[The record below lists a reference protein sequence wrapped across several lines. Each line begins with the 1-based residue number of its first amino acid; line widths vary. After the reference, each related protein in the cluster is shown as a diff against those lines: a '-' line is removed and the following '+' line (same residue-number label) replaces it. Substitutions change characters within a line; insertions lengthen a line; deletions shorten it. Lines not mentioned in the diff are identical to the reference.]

1 MNPKPSLLNLPSS
14 ELASWFAAQNQ
25 PKFRVKQLLKWVY
38 LPGIRSFA
46 QMTNLPQTLRETL
59 EQSFTLRTMKVAAV
73 LGTETASAEKFLL
86 ELEDQNRIEAVILHN
101 AQGQH
106 TLCASTQVGCAMKCA
121 FCASGLDG
129 MARNLTSGEILEQF
143 LFASDLLAE
152 RGQRLSHA
160 VIMGM
165 GEPTAN
171 LDSLLS
177 ALSIVSSEDGLGIG
191 ARKIT
196 ISTVGIPSGI
206 LRLAELDH
214 PYHLAISL
222 HAPND
227 AVRNKIMPSN
237 RGIGIEAILNA
248 ADVYFE
254 KTGRRVTYE
263 YVLLAGVNDSP
274 ENAHELASRLRG
286 RNALVNL
293 IPFNPVQE
301 LAFRTPS
308 VAQIREFASILESNG
323 IQIALRHKKG
333 EKIDAACGQLRR
345 SREHKPSESERS
357 EER

>member
-1 MNPKPSLLNLPSS
+1 MNSKPSILNISPT
-14 ELASWFAAQNQ
+14 ELASWFSAQKQ
-25 PKFRVKQLLKWVY
+25 PKFRVKQLLKWLY
-38 LPGIRSFA
+38 LPGIRQFE
-46 QMTNLPQTLRETL
+46 QMTNLPQALRATL
-59 EQSFTLRTMKVAAV
+59 ENTFTLRTMKVV
-73 LGTETASAEKFLL
+73 TTLGSETASAEKFLL
-86 ELEDQNRIEAVILHN
+86 ELEDKNRIEAVILHN

-106 TLCASTQVGCAMKCA
+106 SLCVSTQVGCAMKCA
-121 FCASGLDG
+121 FCASGMDG

-177 ALSIVSSEDGLGIG
+177 ALSIVSSENGLGVG

-206 LRLAELDH
+206 LRLAELEH

-227 AVRNKIMPSN
+227 FIRNKIMPSN
-237 RGIGIEAILNA
+237 RNIGIEAILSA
-248 ADVYFE
+248 ADVYFK

-274 ENAHELASRLRG
+274 ENARELVSRLRG

-293 IPFNPVQE
+293 IPFNPVRE

-308 VAQIREFASILESNG
+308 AAQIQEFTRILESGG
-323 IQIALRHKKG
+323 IQIALRHRKG

-345 SREHKPSESERS
+345 SCEIKSTK
-357 EER
+357 